1 MFCVSTGNGESE
13 MKMRKNFRSLC
24 VVMTALIMTVCMSAV
39 AFAEQTEWKP
49 SENSEKF
56 EGITYGKGMFSAAAK
71 GTEIV
76 VNSDGTVTLN
86 VTTKP
91 MTSTK
96 YKKVAFSLTELK
108 ASDSATMDAIAA
120 TIPVTI
126 GTAEDVYVNPFSGE
140 NEGIQTF
147 YWSIFSYTMPVEALE
162 KPVYTA
168 GFNVMKKNDDGTYE
182 EGTGKWAYVD
192 TWTIN
197 PTEDLIS
204 KLRAKQAEV
213 SDADIKERIR
223 LVADYFEGSLLDT
236 VKAYIADAKADLT
249 NLEKIEKALKA
260 YESLNDEQKAE
271 VEADIKILR
280 DAKAAIERKEKEKA
294 EAEAKK
300 KAEQAEIK
308 KVQSTKITG
317 LKVKAGKKKMT
328 VTWKKNAKVF
338 QGYQIQYKI
347 GKKTKTVKITKASTA
362 KKVIKKLKSKKK
374 YTVKVRGYKKVA
386 KVIRYGKWS
395 AAKTVKIK

>member
-1 MFCVSTGNGESE
+1 

-76 VNSDGTVTLN
+76 INSDGTVTLN

-168 GFNVMKKNDDGTYE
+168 GFNVMKKNDDGTYSDTE
-182 EGTGKWAYVD
+182 EKAVDSIEGKPGKVEVCIYWMLPKGQSSSTVTNVDNMSSRKGVRLFIEVTCEAESQSYTVYKEYVLD
-192 TWTIN
+192 TPPYNVNVKTERTRQDFLIASREKEDHSRSSVNPYQFTADEIHSSEMWTWT
-197 PTEDLIS
+197 P
-204 KLRAKQAEV
+204 
-213 SDADIKERIR
+213 
-223 LVADYFEGSLLDT
+223 
-236 VKAYIADAKADLT
+236 
-249 NLEKIEKALKA
+249 A
-260 YESLNDEQKAE
+260 YE
-271 VEADIKILR
+271 
-280 DAKAAIERKEKEKA
+280 
-294 EAEAKK
+294 
-300 KAEQAEIK
+300 
-308 KVQSTKITG
+308 
-317 LKVKAGKKKMT
+317 
-328 VTWKKNAKVF
+328 
-338 QGYQIQYKI
+338 
-347 GKKTKTVKITKASTA
+347 
-362 KKVIKKLKSKKK
+362 
-374 YTVKVRGYKKVA
+374 
-386 KVIRYGKWS
+386 
-395 AAKTVKIK
+395 